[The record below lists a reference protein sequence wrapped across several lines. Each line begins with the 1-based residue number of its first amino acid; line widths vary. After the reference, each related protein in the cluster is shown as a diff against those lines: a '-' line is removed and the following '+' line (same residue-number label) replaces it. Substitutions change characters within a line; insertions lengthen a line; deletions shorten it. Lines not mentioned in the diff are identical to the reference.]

1 MREHI
6 VVVGGYGQVGQSVSR
21 LLAERFPGK
30 VYAAGRK
37 LIKAEQ
43 FSSATD
49 GAVKP
54 MLLDVSRLFHPEA
67 MSRVRTVV
75 MCLDQEN
82 TAFARQCLAHGIHYM
97 DVTAEA
103 GFMAAME
110 ELHEEAA
117 AAGATAVLSVGLVP
131 GMSNLLAADA
141 VAGMDQV
148 DSVDIA
154 LMLGMGEA
162 HGRAAI
168 EWTVENMAQDFWTGA
183 GTQRRQVSSFTSGKT
198 FDFGEGIGRKTAYRF
213 NFSDQHTLPGTLGVS
228 PVVTRLC
235 FDSAFVTGLLFVMKK
250 AGVLKLL
257 RFKSMA
263 RLAAGL
269 FARMRLGTEAYA
281 LKVEASGSKL
291 GIPQKAEGFFHGSIE
306 SDMTARV
313 AAAVAAEL
321 YRGEQ
326 PSGVYHIEQLFNT
339 SVLGGE
345 ISSRIGRRE

>member
-1 MREHI
+1 
-6 VVVGGYGQVGQSVSR
+6 VVVGGYGQVGQTVSK
-21 LLAERFPGK
+21 LLAERLPGK
-30 VYAAGRK
+30 VYAAGRN
-37 LIKAEQ
+37 LSKAEQ

-54 MLLDVSRLFHPEA
+54 MLLDVSLPFSPEG
-67 MSRVRTVV
+67 MDCVKTVV

-82 TAFARQCLAHGIHYM
+82 TDFARQCLQHGIHYM
-97 DVTAEA
+97 DVSAKT
-103 GFMAAME
+103 GFMVAME

-141 VAGMDQV
+141 AAGMDQV

-183 GTQRRQVSSFTSGKT
+183 GTQKQQVSSFTSGKT
-198 FDFGEGIGRKTAYRF
+198 FDFGEGIGRKMAYRF
-213 NFSDQHTLPGTLGVS
+213 NFSDQHTLAGTLGVS
-228 PVVTRLC
+228 PVTTRLC

-257 RFKSMA
+257 RFKPMA

-281 LKVEASGSKL
+281 LKVEASGIRM
-291 GIPQKAEGFFHGSIE
+291 GAPHKAERFFHGIVE

-321 YRGEQ
+321 CRDEQ
-326 PSGVYHIEQLFNT
+326 PSGVFHIEQLFDT

-345 ISSRIGRRE
+345 INGRIGRRG

>member
-6 VVVGGYGQVGQSVSR
+6 VVVGGYGQVGQTVSR

-30 VYAAGRK
+30 VYAAGRS
-37 LIKAEQ
+37 LEKAEL
-43 FSSATD
+43 FSSATN

-54 MLLDVSRLFHPEA
+54 MLLDVSLLFSPEA
-67 MSRVRTVV
+67 MSRVSTVV

-82 TAFARQCLAHGIHYM
+82 TDFARLCLANGIHYM
-97 DVTAEA
+97 DVTAKA

-141 VAGMDQV
+141 LAGMDQA

-168 EWTVENMAQDFWTGA
+168 EWTVENMAQDFWAGT

-198 FDFGEGIGRKTAYRF
+198 FDFGERIGQKITYRF
-213 NFSDQHTLPGTLGVS
+213 NFSDQHTLAGTLGVS
-228 PVVTRLC
+228 PVATRLC
-235 FDSAFVTGLLFVMKK
+235 FDSAFVTGLLFFMKK

-257 RFKSMA
+257 RFKPMA
-263 RLAAGL
+263 RLAPGH
-269 FARMRLGTEAYA
+269 FARMRLATEAYA
-281 LKVEASGSKL
+281 LKVEASGSRL
-291 GIPQKAEGFFHGSIE
+291 GVPHKAERFFHGSVE

-326 PSGVYHIEQLFNT
+326 PSGVYHIEQLFDT

-345 ISSRIGRRE
+345 ISGRIGRRG